1 MADEECSPWCSF
13 CGKASGEVGKIIAGA
28 GVYICDECVEKCVQ
42 ILEADDSP
50 VGAGVP
56 EWSVMTDEQLLAHL
70 PRIAATSSRIEVGL
84 RERVAELRSRG
95 VTWADIGTALGMTRQ
110 SAWERFAR

>member
-1 MADEECSPWCSF
+1 MPEAFSPWCSF
-13 CGKASGEVGKIIAGA
+13 CGKPAAEVRKVIAGP
-28 GVYICDECVEKCVQ
+28 GIHICDECVAKCVD
-42 ILEADDSP
+42 ILDADRSE
-50 VGAGVP
+50 VEAGVP

-70 PRIAATSSRIEVGL
+70 PRIAATASRIEVGL
-84 RERVAELRSRG
+84 RERVSELRTRG